1 MRNTVFG
8 LSLLVMAGCSTEPLV
23 SDFNGS
29 SVKLQT
35 DAFTPLAEAKRMS
48 QAEADRICGKVG
60 KQAEYASSR
69 EVPGYVYEHLYL
81 CL

>member
-1 MRNTVFG
+1 MQVKVALVAVFA
-8 LSLLVMAGCSTEPLV
+8 VAGCVSEPLV

-35 DAFTPLAEAKRMS
+35 DMFTAKPAETTLAEAS
-48 QAEADRICGKVG
+48 RICGKVG
-60 KQAEYASSR
+60 KKAEYASSR
-69 EVPGYVYEHLYL
+69 ALPDYNYEHLYL